1 MPYNVGMTELTLVLP
16 FSLPPAELAAD
27 LVRALEAPH
36 LAAVLTR
43 SASYQRKS
51 TPGATRSLPHE
62 NWLARHV
69 GLQGD
74 GLPFAA
80 AVMRAYGLDAGSS
93 SWLMVQPAHIE
104 IARTHLLMRDARRL
118 GLVESHARALY
129 DSARPYFDEIGH
141 TLVYGDAGTWF
152 MRAGDWAALDT
163 ASPDSTGGM
172 NLLDAM
178 PQGAA
183 ALAYRKLQNEVQMLW
198 HAHPANA
205 EREARGLASINGFW
219 PWGGSSAAQLP
230 TAQIDSANAPSWLA
244 ALGTVVHGPFAQW
257 PASAKRASSFVEA
270 SLIGPALATDW
281 ADWLQQMKR
290 IDADVLAPALA
301 AVKGGQPLR
310 LVLSHRADLVEA
322 RVTALSQRSF
332 WRRHSLD
339 RLLA

>member
-1 MPYNVGMTELTLVLP
+1 
-16 FSLPPAELAAD
+16 
-27 LVRALEAPH
+27 
-36 LAAVLTR
+36 
-43 SASYQRKS
+43 
-51 TPGATRSLPHE
+51 
-62 NWLARHV
+62 
-69 GLQGD
+69 
-74 GLPFAA
+74 
-80 AVMRAYGLDAGSS
+80 
-93 SWLMVQPAHIE
+93 
-104 IARTHLLMRDARRL
+104 
-118 GLVESHARALY
+118 
-129 DSARPYFDEIGH
+129 
-141 TLVYGDAGTWF
+141 
-152 MRAGDWAALDT
+152 
-163 ASPDSTGGM
+163 M

-230 TAQIDSANAPSWLA
+230 AAQIDSANAPSWLA
-244 ALGTVVHGPFAQW
+244 ALGTVVHGPFEQW
-257 PASAKRASSFVEA
+257 LASAKRASTFVEA

-310 LVLSHRADLVEA
+310 LVLSQRADLVEA

-339 RLLA
+339 RLLS